1 MVDSDAISE
10 PVHERDDPE
19 LIARGQRYLAWSA
32 AATGAFIVIATF
44 TLHVA
49 HERHERAVMR
59 NNQTAYTAMLGADLS
74 RRLPAPY

>member
-1 MVDSDAISE
+1 
-10 PVHERDDPE
+10 
-19 LIARGQRYLAWSA
+19 
-32 AATGAFIVIATF
+32 
-44 TLHVA
+44 LHVA